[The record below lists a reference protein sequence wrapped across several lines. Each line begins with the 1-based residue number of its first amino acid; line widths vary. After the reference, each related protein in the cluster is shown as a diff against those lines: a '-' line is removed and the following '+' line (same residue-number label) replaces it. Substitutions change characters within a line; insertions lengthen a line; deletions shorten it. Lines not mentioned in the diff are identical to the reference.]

1 MWRRWCRLPCCWP
14 RQGPGLQGRTGRA
27 SRVASQPAAP
37 ASRVLSR
44 SATTRADG
52 LPGGSPVRP
61 RAPGATPPYPAF
73 CRPAGRAAAR
83 TSGQQQPGLGERHG
97 SICRGGQLLPA
108 TGWGLGAGGKP
119 NALGASLASC
129 LPRRQCPSGND
140 FVRGVMN
147 KRSGPGRRSSP
158 ALLLQ
163 LSGSAGFIAEAVTLV
178 LLLPLPAG
186 VRRRA
191 GAATHRPSS
200 MTRRSC
206 ACLVRCRVA
215 GISDEPLTH

>member
-73 CRPAGRAAAR
+73 CRPAGSAAAR

-108 TGWGLGAGGKP
+108 TRPPGGVSAP
-119 NALGASLASC
+119 AASREAPPPDSHGKT
-129 LPRRQCPSGND
+129 LP
-140 FVRGVMN
+140 
-147 KRSGPGRRSSP
+147 
-158 ALLLQ
+158 
-163 LSGSAGFIAEAVTLV
+163 SAGRSAAGTERRPTLRCSTCKYR
-178 LLLPLPAG
+178 G
-186 VRRRA
+186 QRRA
-191 GAATHRPSS
+191 YEGLPVSIGLQR
-200 MTRRSC
+200 
-206 ACLVRCRVA
+206 
-215 GISDEPLTH
+215 